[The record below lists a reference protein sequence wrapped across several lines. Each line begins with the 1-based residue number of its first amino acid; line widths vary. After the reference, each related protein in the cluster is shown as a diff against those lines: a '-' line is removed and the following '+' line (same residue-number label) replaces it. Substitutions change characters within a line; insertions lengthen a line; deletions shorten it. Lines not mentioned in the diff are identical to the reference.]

1 MYQWLLDEHPGGKRV
16 RAGAVA
22 AAKILVRAKSRL
34 VSPGASLEKS
44 NRHRKVLPLKT
55 KTARFR
61 IVDLE

>member
-1 MYQWLLDEHPGGKRV
+1 MYQWLLDGHPGSIRV

-22 AAKILVRAKSRL
+22 VAKMLVRAKSRL
-34 VSPGASLEKS
+34 VSLGASLEKS

-55 KTARFR
+55 KTAQFR